1 MKNFKLWGVVTMVT
15 AFLMIFAHLYDNVML
30 YIILGVILL
39 VSLVLTINSIKV

>member
-1 MKNFKLWGVVTMVT
+1 MKNFNLWGIVTMVI
-15 AFLMIFAHLYDNVML
+15 ALLMMLAHLYDNTTL